1 MGSETLL
8 PIGEV
13 ARITGVIPV
22 TLRAWQRRH
31 GLIKPQRTEKG
42 HRLYSEADID
52 LIREILYWL
61 EQGVSIGKVKG
72 LLGQQQQAVTG
83 AADSSWEQARQTLL
97 DSARALAHDRLGK
110 QLRELARLYPTQ
122 FFLHRIIEP
131 WLADLA
137 TLQRPDRELIERSAQ
152 AVLSHFIH
160 QVLTIQTGPTIA
172 VGSIGDAHAL
182 SIALVRYELQGL
194 ACRSIDLGQ
203 VESEQL
209 ALVQSRLDADA
220 YVLVLGSGLTGP
232 WFMQHQ
238 PEWPEA
244 LFLVGQPGNG
254 YRAEGWLD
262 KPFAPHVSD
271 LEDFPPCD
279 I

>member
-83 AADSSWEQARQTLL
+83 AADSSWEQARQTVL
-97 DSARALAHDRLGK
+97 DSARALAHDRLGNNCGNWPGYTP
-110 QLRELARLYPTQ
+110 RN
-122 FFLHRIIEP
+122 FF
-131 WLADLA
+131 A
-137 TLQRPDRELIERSAQ
+137 
-152 AVLSHFIH
+152 SHH
-160 QVLTIQTGPTIA
+160 
-172 VGSIGDAHAL
+172 
-182 SIALVRYELQGL
+182 
-194 ACRSIDLGQ
+194 
-203 VESEQL
+203 
-209 ALVQSRLDADA
+209 
-220 YVLVLGSGLTGP
+220 
-232 WFMQHQ
+232 
-238 PEWPEA
+238 
-244 LFLVGQPGNG
+244 
-254 YRAEGWLD
+254 
-262 KPFAPHVSD
+262 
-271 LEDFPPCD
+271 
-279 I
+279 